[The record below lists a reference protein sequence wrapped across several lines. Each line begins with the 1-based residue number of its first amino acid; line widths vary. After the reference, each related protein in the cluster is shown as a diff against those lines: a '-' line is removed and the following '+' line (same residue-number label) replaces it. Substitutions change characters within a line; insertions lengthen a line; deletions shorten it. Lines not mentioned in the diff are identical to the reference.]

1 MIAGS
6 GPDPTRPRGHIPVA
20 SRLDR
25 AADSIRRS
33 VSRSDIHFPPEH
45 AALREDVHA
54 LGMLVGEILR
64 EQGGRQLFELVELD
78 RQAAIRRRDGDEQA
92 RLELAASVRDRP
104 PALARDLVRAFS
116 MWFQAVNLAEK
127 VHRIRRRRE
136 YFRRDSGRPQPSGVE
151 DGIATLRARGFT
163 FEQVLALLARLRI
176 EPVFAAH
183 SMESTRRTLLRK
195 QQRIAHNL
203 LDRLDPML
211 TPQDSRNLWSS
222 IRIELTTAWQ
232 TEELPRERL
241 SVGDEREQVLFYLI
255 EILYRVVPAF
265 YEEIAQALE
274 KHYQVAADSIE
285 LPTMLSFGS
294 WVGGDMDG
302 NPDVHAKTIRETLAR
317 QQQMILNSYFEDCR
331 KLSQRLSQSAGRV
344 EVSAELTQRVEDYMT
359 LAPSARS
366 ATPARRDRMPYRV
379 FLAQIGER
387 LRLTYEARANGYESA
402 RQFRDDVRLIA
413 ASLLANKGAHAGLF
427 YIRRL
432 LRRIDTFGF
441 HLASLDVRQ
450 HASVLHEIIARGID
464 DPGWLAYPGAER
476 RRRLAEI
483 LERDAGPR
491 VALDAL
497 GKRNLAVFEAFAQ
510 ARHRYGPA
518 AVGYF
523 IVSGARGADDVLA
536 ALTLARWASVYDKR
550 TGQVALD
557 IAPQFE
563 SLEALERCG
572 ETLREL
578 LAEPVYRRHLEAH
591 ERRQCVLLGYS
602 DGNKEGGL
610 CASRY
615 AIHQAQRAL
624 AQMPAAGG
632 EKYLVF
638 HARGGSIARGGGR
651 IEALVRSTP
660 AGTLQ
665 GTLRLR
671 EQGETL
677 KQGYGLRP
685 IAMRT
690 LERAFNALAL
700 ATVAGASAA
709 RQEAGPARD
718 SAANLECAAALAEAS
733 REAYRRLVY
742 GASDFH
748 DYFRAV
754 TPIDVIER
762 MQVGSRPVHR
772 EDGRSIEG
780 LLPVPWVFAWTQTR
794 HMLPGWY
801 GAGAGLAAA
810 IGQYGADRMRAA
822 YSEWFFLRNL
832 VDDVETMLARADLE
846 IAAAYDVLVPEPLRR
861 YSAEIRGEYERA
873 CEQVLWLKGSTDLLD
888 SEPTQ
893 QRSIRLRNPYIDP
906 MNLMQVDLL
915 QRWRA
920 GGRSDR
926 DLFEALLTSAG
937 GIAQGLQSIA

>member
-1 MIAGS
+1 
-6 GPDPTRPRGHIPVA
+6 
-20 SRLDR
+20 
-25 AADSIRRS
+25 
-33 VSRSDIHFPPEH
+33 VSRSDIHFPPKHE
-45 AALREDVHA
+45 ALREDVHA
-54 LGMLVGEILR
+54 LGALIGEILR
-64 EQGGRQLFELVELD
+64 EQGGGQLFELVELD
-78 RQAAIRRRDGDEQA
+78 RQAAIRRRDGDPQA
-92 RLELAASVRDRP
+92 ALELAASVRDRP
-104 PALARDLVRAFS
+104 PALARDLVRAFT

-136 YFRRDSGRPQPSGVE
+136 YFREDSGRPQPSGVE
-151 DGIATLRARGFT
+151 DGIASLKAGGMRFDEA
-163 FEQVLALLARLRI
+163 LALIGGLRI

-195 QQRIAHNL
+195 QQRVAHHL

-222 IRIELTTAWQ
+222 IRLELTTAWQ

-241 SVGDEREQVLFYLI
+241 TVGDEREQVLFYLS

-265 YEEIAQALE
+265 YDEIAQALE
-274 KHYQVAADSIE
+274 KHYRIPAESIE
-285 LPTMLSFGS
+285 LPAILRFGS

-317 QQQMILNSYFEDCR
+317 QQQVILNCYFEDCR
-331 KLSQRLSQSAGRV
+331 KLADRLSQSAGRV
-344 EVSAELTQRVEDYMT
+344 AVSAALTQRLEDYMT
-359 LAPSARS
+359 LAPGARS
-366 ATPARRDRMPYRV
+366 MTPARHERMPYRV

-387 LRLTYEARANGYESA
+387 LRLTYEGRANGYEGA
-402 RQFRDDVRLIA
+402 HQFRDDVRLIA
-413 ASLLANKGAHAGLF
+413 GSLAANKGAHAGLF
-427 YIRRL
+427 HIRRL

-441 HLASLDVRQ
+441 HFASLDVRQ
-450 HASVLHEIIARGID
+450 HAGVLHEIIARGND
-464 DPGWLAYPGAER
+464 DPGWPGRPGAER
-476 RRRLAEI
+476 RRLLADM

-491 VALDAL
+491 IDLDAL

-510 ARHRYGPA
+510 ARHRYGPD

-572 ETLREL
+572 EILREL
-578 LAEPVYRRHLEAH
+578 LAEPVYVRHLEAH
-591 ERRQCVLLGYS
+591 GRRQCVALGYS
-602 DGNKEGGL
+602 DSNKEGGL
-610 CASRY
+610 CASRH
-615 AIHQAQRAL
+615 AIDQAQRAL
-624 AQMPAAGG
+624 AQMPAADGVG
-632 EKYLVF
+632 YLVF

-651 IEALVRSTP
+651 IDALVKSAP
-660 AGTLQ
+660 AGTNN

-671 EQGETL
+671 EQGETV

-690 LERAFNALAL
+690 LERAFNALSL
-700 ATVAGASAA
+700 ATAGRAA
-709 RQEAGPARD
+709 QRD
-718 SAANLECAAALAEAS
+718 STAHLECAATLAEAS

-742 GASDFH
+742 GDAEFH
-748 DYFRAV
+748 AYFRAV

-794 HMLPGWY
+794 HMIPGWF

-810 IGQYGADRMRAA
+810 IERHGAERMRAA
-822 YSEWFFLRNL
+822 YAEWFFLRSL
-832 VDDVETMLARADLE
+832 VDDVEAMLARADLA
-846 IAAAYDVLVPEPLRR
+846 IAAAYDVLVPQPLRR
-861 YSAEIRGEYERA
+861 FSAEIRAEYARARER
-873 CEQVLWLKGSTDLLD
+873 VLWLKGSTDLLD
-888 SEPTQ
+888 GEPTL

-926 DLFEALLTSAG
+926 DLFEALLASAG

>member
-1 MIAGS
+1 
-6 GPDPTRPRGHIPVA
+6 
-20 SRLDR
+20 
-25 AADSIRRS
+25 
-33 VSRSDIHFPPEH
+33 VSRSDIHFPPKH

-78 RQAAIRRRDGDEQA
+78 RLAAIRRRDGDTEA

-104 PALARDLVRAFS
+104 PVLARDLVRAFS

-136 YFRRDSGRPQPSGVE
+136 YFREDSGRPQPSGVE
-151 DGIATLRARGFT
+151 DGIATLRTHG
-163 FEQVLALLARLRI
+163 LALEEVLELLAGLRI
-176 EPVFAAH
+176 EPVLAAH
-183 SMESTRRTLLRK
+183 SLESTRRTLLRQ
-195 QQRIAHNL
+195 QQRIAQHL

-211 TPQDSRNLWSS
+211 TPRDSRNLWSS
-222 IRIELTTAWQ
+222 IRVELTTAWQ
-232 TEELPRERL
+232 TEELPHERL
-241 SVGDEREQVLFYLI
+241 TVGDEREQALFYLI

-274 KHYQVAADSIE
+274 KHYGVPAEAIE
-285 LPTMLSFGS
+285 LPDILSFGS

-302 NPDVHAKTIRETLAR
+302 NPDVHAKSIRETLAR
-317 QQQMILNSYFEDCR
+317 QQQVILNRYFEDCR
-331 KLSQRLSQSAGRV
+331 TLSQRLSQSAGRIA
-344 EVSAELTQRVEDYMT
+344 VSAELTQRIEDYMT
-359 LAPSARS
+359 LAPSARNV
-366 ATPARRDRMPYRV
+366 TPARHDRMPYRV

-387 LRLTYEARANGYESA
+387 LRLTYEGRANGYESA
-402 RQFRDDVRLIA
+402 RQFRDDVQLIA
-413 ASLLANKGAHAGLF
+413 ASLLANKGANAGLF

-450 HASVLHEIIARGID
+450 HASVLHAIIARGND
-464 DPGWLAYPGAER
+464 DPAWLGCSRAER

-483 LERDAGPR
+483 LEKDAGPR
-491 VALDAL
+491 VDLDAL
-497 GKRNLAVFEAFAQ
+497 GKRNLAAFEAFAQ

-518 AVGYF
+518 AVGYY

-563 SLEALERCG
+563 SLEALEQCG
-572 ETLREL
+572 DTLRDL

-602 DGNKEGGL
+602 DSNKEAGL

-624 AQMPAAGG
+624 AHMPAAQGDGDGG
-632 EKYLVF
+632 KYLVF

-651 IEALVRSTP
+651 IDALVRSAP
-660 AGTLQ
+660 AGTLN
-665 GTLRLR
+665 GVLRVR

-677 KQGYGLRP
+677 KQGYALRP

-700 ATVAGASAA
+700 ATLANRGTAA
-709 RQEAGPARD
+709 AKDAAPSPD
-718 SAANLECAAALAEAS
+718 SAAHLECAATLAEAS

-742 GASDFH
+742 GDSEFH

-772 EDGRSIEG
+772 EDGRGIES

-801 GAGAGLAAA
+801 GAGTGIAAA
-810 IGQYGADRMRAA
+810 IARHGAGRMRAA
-822 YSEWFFLRNL
+822 YSEWFFMRNL
-832 VDDVETMLARADLE
+832 IDDVEAMLARADLE

-861 YSAEIRGEYERA
+861 FSADIRAEYARTHER
-873 CEQVLWLKGSTDLLD
+873 VLWLKGSTDLLD
-888 SEPTQ
+888 SEPTL

-920 GGRSDR
+920 GGRGDR

>member
-1 MIAGS
+1 
-6 GPDPTRPRGHIPVA
+6 
-20 SRLDR
+20 
-25 AADSIRRS
+25 
-33 VSRSDIHFPPEH
+33 VSRSDIHFPPKHE
-45 AALREDVHA
+45 ALREDVHA
-54 LGMLVGEILR
+54 LGALIGEILR

-78 RQAAIRRRDGDEQA
+78 RQAAIRRRDGDRQA
-92 RLELAASVRDRP
+92 ALELAASVRDRP

-136 YFRRDSGRPQPSGVE
+136 YFRQDSGRPQPSGVA
-151 DGIATLRARGFT
+151 DGIASLKARGLP
-163 FEQVLALLARLRI
+163 FEDTLALIGSLRI

-183 SMESTRRTLLRK
+183 SMESSRRTLLRK
-195 QQRIAHNL
+195 QQRVAQHL
-203 LDRLDPML
+203 LDRLDPTL

-222 IRIELTTAWQ
+222 IRVELTTAWQ

-241 SVGDEREQVLFYLI
+241 TVGDEREQVLFYLI
-255 EILYRVVPAF
+255 EVLYRVVPAF

-274 KHYQVAADSIE
+274 KHYGVAADSIE
-285 LPTMLSFGS
+285 LPAILRFGS

-317 QQQMILNSYFEDCR
+317 QQQVLLNGYFGDCR
-331 KLSQRLSQSAGRV
+331 TLAERLSQSAGRV
-344 EVSAELTQRVEDYMT
+344 AVSAELAQRVEDYMT
-359 LAPSARS
+359 LAPGARS
-366 ATPARRDRMPYRV
+366 VTPTRHERMPYRV
-379 FLAQIGER
+379 FLAQVGER
-387 LRLTYEARANGYESA
+387 LRLTYEGRANGYESA
-402 RQFRDDVRLIA
+402 RQFRDDVKLIA
-413 ASLLANKGAHAGLF
+413 ASLAANKGANAGLF

-450 HASVLHEIIARGID
+450 HAGVLHEVIARGND
-464 DPGWLAYPGAER
+464 DPGWLGRPAAER
-476 RRRLAEI
+476 RRLLAEM

-491 VALDAL
+491 VDLDAL

-510 ARHRYGPA
+510 ARHRYGPD

-563 SLEALERCG
+563 SLEALEGCG

-578 LAEPVYRRHLEAH
+578 LAEPVYVRHLEAH
-591 ERRQCVLLGYS
+591 GGRQCVVLGYS
-602 DGNKEGGL
+602 DSNKEGGL

-624 AQMPAAGG
+624 ARMPAAGG
-632 EKYLVF
+632 GKYVVF

-651 IEALVRSTP
+651 IDALVKAAP
-660 AGTLQ
+660 AGTID

-690 LERAFNALAL
+690 LERAFNALSL
-700 ATVAGASAA
+700 ATAAGRAGARAPPPAPAGAA
-709 RQEAGPARD
+709 PPP
-718 SAANLECAAALAEAS
+718 CAATLAAAS
-733 REAYRRLVY
+733 REAYRQLVY
-742 GASDFH
+742 GSGDFH
-748 DYFRAV
+748 AYFRAV

-794 HMLPGWY
+794 HMLPGWF
-801 GAGAGLAAA
+801 GAGTGLAAA
-810 IGQYGADRMRAA
+810 IERHGPERMRAA
-822 YSEWFFLRNL
+822 YAEWFFLRSL
-832 VDDVETMLARADLE
+832 IDDVEAMLARADLE

-861 YSAEIRGEYERA
+861 FSAAIRAEHARTRER
-873 CEQVLWLKGSTDLLD
+873 VLWLKGSVDLLD
-888 SEPTQ
+888 AEPTL

-920 GGRSDR
+920 GGRGDR
-926 DLFEALLTSAG
+926 DLFEALLASAG